1 MFNLLNPRQL
11 FTFAGILMVNMCL
24 SGVVPALFDG
34 VLSFCYTTE
43 QLFNIPYVC
52 IATAIIANTN
62 QLVTFTSIAAMS
74 VDRLVAVS
82 IPLRYEQ
89 VVTIVKIL
97 VFIAIQVSLDFHK
110 YCVLFLV
117 TFQRAFENSMF
128 LFQFCSYSFSHFN
141 SYMVRHFIHL

>member
-1 MFNLLNPRQL
+1 
-11 FTFAGILMVNMCL
+11 MVNMCL

-74 VDRLVAVS
+74 VDRLIAVS

-89 VVTIVKIL
+89 VVTITKIL
-97 VFIAIQVSLDFHK
+97 IFIAIQVSLDLHK
-110 YCVLFLV
+110 YCK
-117 TFQRAFENSMF
+117 TFSNRKQI
-128 LFQFCSYSFSHFN
+128 LCLLLLY
-141 SYMVRHFIHL
+141 